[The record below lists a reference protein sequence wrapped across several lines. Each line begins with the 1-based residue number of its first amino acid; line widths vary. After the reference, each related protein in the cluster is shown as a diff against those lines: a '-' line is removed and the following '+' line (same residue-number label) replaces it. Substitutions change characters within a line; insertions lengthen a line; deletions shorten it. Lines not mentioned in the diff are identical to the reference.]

1 MLLSSNK
8 NNKKVL
14 FFLNFIIYFVIQSTL
29 HMDDKYLQDISDIKN
44 MMNKSSQFISLS
56 GLGGIMAG
64 LYALIGAF
72 VTHKLIQNNN
82 NNYGTD
88 NYDSIITLE
97 SDTFKLIVLTAFAVL
112 FLSIATA
119 VILTYNKA
127 KREGENVW
135 NSTSKRLLTNFMIPL
150 VTGGVFGLLLLRN
163 GSYGLIAPVTLIF
176 YGLSCVNASKYT
188 LRDVRYLGITIVII
202 GLLATE
208 FSGYALEFWALGFGI
223 CHIVYGSMMYFKYD
237 RN

>member
-1 MLLSSNK
+1 
-8 NNKKVL
+8 
-14 FFLNFIIYFVIQSTL
+14 
-29 HMDDKYLQDISDIKN
+29 MDDKYLQDISEIKN

-64 LYALIGAF
+64 VYALIGA
-72 VTHKLIQNNN
+72 VIAHVIIES
-82 NNYGTD
+82 NNYSAD
-88 NYDSIITLE
+88 NYDNIITLE
-97 SDTFKLIVLTAFAVL
+97 SNTFKLIVLTALAVL
-112 FLSIATA
+112 FLSIITA
-119 VILTYNKA
+119 ILLTYNKA
-127 KREGENVW
+127 KREGETVW
-135 NSTSKRLLTNFMIPL
+135 NSTSKRLMINFMIPL
-150 VTGGVFGLLLLRN
+150 VTGGIFGLLLLRN